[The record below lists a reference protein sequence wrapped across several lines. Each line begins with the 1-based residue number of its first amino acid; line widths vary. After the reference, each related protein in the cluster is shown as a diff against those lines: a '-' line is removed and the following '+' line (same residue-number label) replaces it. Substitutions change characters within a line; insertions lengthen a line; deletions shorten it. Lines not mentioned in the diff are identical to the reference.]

1 MATTDLFLA
10 FPNVLKITP
19 EFDEASFTDDTFIE
33 PPIMLSITSDIK
45 MSMSSEPLAFPV
57 DSSFVQGRGAK
68 RNINTIS
75 VAGVV
80 CDDPVW
86 GLTLQ
91 LGGLPISTASL
102 SLRRG
107 VAKKLEELLAGKINV
122 TLTDQTFGTRKHY
135 ILTGLDY
142 GPSLEYEDTTEF
154 QLTFS
159 EQPRIE
165 RTNATGDV
173 KSDAYVD
180 PFMYYD
186 YEVK

>member
-1 MATTDLFLA
+1 MAMTDIFLS

-19 EFDEASFTDDTFIE
+19 EFDSIFSADVTLD
-33 PPIMLSITSDIK
+33 PIMLSITSDVR
-45 MSMSSEPLAFPV
+45 MSMSSEPLTFPV

-86 GLTLQ
+86 GSLMT
-91 LGGLPISTASL
+91 LGGYPINLASR
-102 SLRRG
+102 SLRRDI
-107 VAKKLEELLAGKINV
+107 AKRLESVLAAKSLLTIY
-122 TLTDQTFGTRKHY
+122 DQTFGTRRHY

-159 EQPRIE
+159 EQPMIE
-165 RTNATGDV
+165 RTNRFGEV